1 MTDAPTTPPPP
12 APATPVEHAKAAAAA
27 MRALHELARPGLA
40 GNPAEAYDLID
51 ELLPVLDGLWRVC
64 DRLADQFNDWAG
76 LAATHRRASD
86 LPARL
91 QQAASQLGMRTAN
104 HACWAH
110 QCMEAAL
117 GELDRPRYRTDR
129 GIPLDWTPT
138 Q

>member
-1 MTDAPTTPPPP
+1 MTDTPTHPRGDPGR
-12 APATPVEHAKAAAAA
+12 VREAAAAA
-27 MRALHELARPGLA
+27 LRALHERARPGLA
-40 GNPAEAYDLID
+40 ANPGEVYDLID
-51 ELLPVLDGLWRVC
+51 ELLPVLDSLWRVC
-64 DRLADQFNDWAG
+64 DRLASQLNDWAG
-76 LAATHRRASD
+76 LAATHRRAGD

-129 GIPLDWTPT
+129 GIPLDWKPRR
-138 Q
+138 